1 MPDAAA
7 ARLNALGL
15 AATPDEIVAVAAE
28 IAGIRE
34 RLRALAVV
42 LTRDDG
48 VGVFDGL
55 LRAAAVAGQAAA
67 AGQAAP
73 SEPAPAAARNVAPDE
88 IVAGVERALA
98 AARDRGD
105 ALNAFIEHFDDA
117 ARRRAR
123 AVARLSAAD
132 APLRGVPYA
141 FKDAFATTGRR
152 PTVGIGEGH
161 HWEGRRASTTLARL
175 DAAGAVAIG
184 ALNLDPHCYTAVGLN
199 PHFGRVRNPHEP
211 RVAIGGSSSGAAAAV
226 AAGIVPFAI
235 GTDTGGSVRIPASL
249 CGIWGFKPTH
259 GLLTDPGLA
268 PLCRSQDTPGILASS
283 LEMTERVFAVLVPA
297 AATAVAPGRL
307 RIGVCREAFAV
318 GLDDD
323 VAAVFEA
330 TLDRLAAGG
339 AEIVAV
345 PFPALDA
352 LNLCASVITGF
363 EATVVHAAAMARS
376 PQFYPAPVRR
386 RLLTAACIDVD
397 LYRTARR
404 LRGRFLAEVLATSLS
419 SADVLICPTL
429 RKVAPRVDHLAE
441 DDIPAAGAL
450 GLEFLRMNRPFSLL
464 GLPSLSVPS
473 GVDARGLPV
482 GMQWIGRPHGDQTLL
497 ATVSDARGGGRGTS

>member
-1 MPDAAA
+1 MPDAVA

-15 AATPDEIVAVAAE
+15 AATGDEIAAVAAE

-34 RLRALAVV
+34 RLGALAAG

-55 LRAAAVAGQAAA
+55 LDGLLMDAA
-67 AGQAAP
+67 AGPAVP
-73 SEPAPAAARNVAPDE
+73 SGPAPAAAETPTPAA
-88 IVAGVERALA
+88 ISAGVERALA
-98 AARDRGD
+98 AAHDRGD

-123 AVARLSAAD
+123 TVARRPVD
-132 APLRGVPYA
+132 EAPLRGVPYA
-141 FKDAFATTGRR
+141 FKDAFATAGRR
-152 PTVGIGEGH
+152 PTVAIGEGH
-161 HWEGRRASTTLARL
+161 RWAGRRVSTTLARL

-199 PHFGRVRNPHEP
+199 PHVGRVLNPHDP
-211 RVAIGGSSSGAAAAV
+211 RVAVGGSSSGAAAAV

-249 CGIWGFKPTH
+249 CGVYGFKPTH

-268 PLCRSQDTPGILASS
+268 PLCPSQDTPGILADS
-283 LEMTERVFAVLVPA
+283 LAMTERVFAVLAPSAPPA
-297 AATAVAPGRL
+297 AAPGRL
-307 RIGVCREAFAV
+307 RIGVCRDAFAA
-318 GLDDD
+318 GLDTD

-330 TLDRLAAGG
+330 TLARLAADG

-345 PFPALDA
+345 PFPSLDA

-363 EATVVHAAAMARS
+363 EATTVHAAAMARA

-386 RLLTAACIDVD
+386 RLLTAACIDAG

-404 LRGRFLAEVLATSLS
+404 LRGRFLAEVLATSLAV
-419 SADVLICPTL
+419 ADVLICPTL

-482 GMQWIGRPHGDQTLL
+482 GLQWIGRPHADRTLL
-497 ATVSDARGGGRGTS
+497 ALAATIG

>member
-1 MPDAAA
+1 MPDAVA
-7 ARLNALGL
+7 ARLNDLGL
-15 AATPDEIVAVAAE
+15 AATPEETASVAGEVAS
-28 IAGIRE
+28 IRE
-34 RLRALAVV
+34 RLAALAVV
-42 LTRDDG
+42 LTRSDG

-55 LRAAAVAGQAAA
+55 LRAAAVVGQAAA

-73 SEPAPAAARNVAPDE
+73 PEPAPAAARNVASDE
-88 IVAGVERALA
+88 IIAGVERALA
-98 AARDRGD
+98 AAHDRGE
-105 ALNAFIEHFDDA
+105 ALNAFVDHFDDS

-123 AVARLSAAD
+123 AVARRSAED

-141 FKDAFATTGRR
+141 FKDAFATAGRR
-152 PTVGIGEGH
+152 PTVGIGAGH
-161 HWEGRRASTTLARL
+161 RWEGRRASTTLARL

-199 PHFGRVRNPHEP
+199 PHFGRVLNPHDP
-211 RVAIGGSSSGAAAAV
+211 RVAVGGSSSGAAAVV
-226 AAGIVPFAI
+226 AAGLVPFAI
-235 GTDTGGSVRIPASL
+235 GTDTGGSVRIPAAL
-249 CGIWGFKPTH
+249 CGVYGFKPTH

-268 PLCRSQDTPGILASS
+268 PLCPSQDTPGILANSP
-283 LEMTERVFAVLVPA
+283 EMAERVFAVLAPSAAPA
-297 AATAVAPGRL
+297 TVPGRL
-307 RIGVCREAFAV
+307 RIGVCRPEFTAGVDAE
-318 GLDDD
+318 

-330 TLDRLAAGG
+330 TLAGLAASG
-339 AEIVAV
+339 AEIVDV

-363 EATVVHAAAMARS
+363 EATILHAAEMART

-386 RLLTAACIDVD
+386 RLLTAACIDAG

-404 LRGRFLAEVLATSLS
+404 LRGRYLAEVLATSLAS
-419 SADVLICPTL
+419 VDVLVCPTL

-464 GLPSLSVPS
+464 GLPALSVPS
-473 GVDARGLPV
+473 GVDVHGLPV
-482 GMQWIGRPHGDQTLL
+482 GLQWIGRPHADRTLL
-497 ATVSDARGGGRGTS
+497 ALAGSHLP